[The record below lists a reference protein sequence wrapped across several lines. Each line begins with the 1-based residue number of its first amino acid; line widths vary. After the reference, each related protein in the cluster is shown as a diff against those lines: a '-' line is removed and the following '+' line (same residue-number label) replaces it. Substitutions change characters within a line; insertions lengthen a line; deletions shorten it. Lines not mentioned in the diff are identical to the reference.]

1 VLVLACSGAF
11 DGLALSMVE
20 YVTYLKT
27 TFLTNRLPLEAM
39 KGALHIQTSKRR
51 IHDLD
56 ADDRLCILP
65 EWSHH
70 VRPPQSVSPA
80 GLGCSQEQCYQFV
93 AVVARPQLCTL
104 VTCGSKGTGVIR
116 EGMCKHL
123 ILLFTGRNDAG
134 GQETLLDILRR
145 Q

>member
-1 VLVLACSGAF
+1 
-11 DGLALSMVE
+11 
-20 YVTYLKT
+20 
-27 TFLTNRLPLEAM
+27 M
-39 KGALHIQTSKRR
+39 KGALHIKTSKRR

-56 ADDRLCILP
+56 AGDRLCILP

-134 GQETLLDILRR
+134 GQENIAGHIKETITVCGLRSYKISDSAALTVVVSAFR
-145 Q
+145 SRRYRTSE